1 MKMVFY
7 SYSAVVVMTRD
18 SRVVKISCAASP
30 AREKKLC
37 QQISGTF
44 YTV

>member
-1 MKMVFY
+1 MKTGFF
-7 SYSAVVVMTRD
+7 SYSAVVVMTRE

-30 AREKKLC
+30 AREEKLC